1 MYCLN
6 FLGDTEWGQLLRRG
20 IFFFMWL
27 QNKFDFLSKENRRI
41 FVSIRNYLDNK
52 VLRN

>member
-1 MYCLN
+1 MINSGVSYYVVV
-6 FLGDTEWGQLLRRG
+6 
-20 IFFFMWL
+20 FFFVWL